1 MATAH
6 TDLGRLERDAY
17 RRFYEDGLFDVFL
30 GAMLVV
36 LGVSAAIADW
46 LQDELLSDVVML
58 TLVVGITVPLL
69 IVRRRLLRARLGT
82 FEPGPQRRRRIG
94 GTRGILLASVVVGII
109 AFGVAAAAYSGAAPV
124 DLFEMLIPAIWF
136 VNAVVVFGAMAY
148 FLDVPRFYVYG
159 LLLGSVMPLLMW
171 PDMLWGARLEAWVL
185 FGATGL
191 ATIGLGLH
199 KLRHFLQRYPAPQA
213 G

>member
-6 TDLGRLERDAY
+6 TDLGRLERDAF

-30 GAMLVV
+30 GAMLLV
-36 LGVSAAIADW
+36 LGVSAVIADW
-46 LQDELLSDVVML
+46 LQDELLSDVAML
-58 TLVVGITVPLL
+58 TLAVVITVPILL
-69 IVRRRLLRARLGT
+69 VRRRLLRARLGT
-82 FEPGPQRRRRIG
+82 FEPGPQRRRRIA
-94 GTRGILLASVVVGII
+94 GTRWILLASVVVGII
-109 AFGVAAAAYSGAAPV
+109 AFGVAATAYSGAASV
-124 DLFEMLIPAIWF
+124 DLFEMLIPVLWF

-185 FGATGL
+185 FGALGL
-191 ATIGLGLH
+191 AIIGVGLY